1 MAQTIMRMFFVVFL
15 MPLFLFG
22 CATFRIPAP
31 HAPVKPF
38 QQPVVEKSSITVPIA
53 VSVSALTNKLDQLFA
68 KNKGLQK
75 LNEQNNITGK
85 VQDLLNGQADSELL
99 NNMYVRL
106 AIGKAWDALQNPIRL
121 NYNLSLLLN
130 PEAIRISPASRKGDT
145 ATFHVGVV
153 ANPKL
158 VSGDLPKTTPQSPPN
173 VSLAKEAPEK
183 GFHLVLDNELSFD
196 FISAELTKKFEGKTY
211 AVHGKTITIGKIKM
225 YGSNDSVIL
234 AAKVKGTV
242 SGIIYLIGVP
252 AYDEPSMTVFINNL
266 DYTLETKNV
275 LAKAADWLLHSEL
288 RDKLAEQTKWP
299 LSEKVEA
306 VQNNLADALNRKV
319 NRHVKMKGSIQ
330 QVRPLAIG
338 ITNTSLKAV
347 LVADGVVEV
356 SVF

>member
-1 MAQTIMRMFFVVFL
+1 MRPFPVATTLTLAVAL
-15 MPLFLFG
+15 ALAG
-22 CATFRIPAP
+22 CATFKIPAP
-31 HAPVKPF
+31 QTPVKPF

-53 VSVSALTNKLDQLFA
+53 VSVSALTTKLDQLLA

-75 LNEQNNITGK
+75 LNQQNNISGK
-85 VQDLLNGQADSELL
+85 VQDLLSGQADAELL
-99 NNMYVRL
+99 NNRYVRL
-106 AIGKAWDALQNPIRL
+106 AVGKAWDALQNPIRL

-145 ATFHVGVV
+145 ATFVVGLV

-158 VSGDLPKTTPQSPPN
+158 VSGDLPKTIPQSPPN
-173 VSLAKEAPEK
+173 VSLATEAPEK

-196 FISAELTKKFEGKTY
+196 YISAELTKKFEGKTSV
-211 AVHGKTITIGKIKM
+211 ANGKTITIKEIKI

-234 AAKVKGTV
+234 KATVTGTARG
-242 SGIIYLIGVP
+242 SIYLTGTP
-252 AYDEPSMTVFINNL
+252 AYDEPSMTVFISNL
-266 DYTLETKNV
+266 DYTLETQNV
-275 LAKAADWLLHSEL
+275 LAKAADWLLHAEL
-288 RDKLAEQTKWP
+288 REKLAEQTKWP

-319 NRHVKMKGSIQ
+319 NRHVKMKGTIQ